1 MAKILDRINNP
12 ADLQKLSSLELAD
25 LAGEIRSF
33 LVENVAKTGGHMGP
47 NLGVVELTIALHR
60 MFSSPTDTIIFDTGH
75 QAYVHKILTGRKNF
89 AQLRTAQGLSGYPS
103 RAESVHDVV
112 ENSHASTALSWAQGV
127 AEAKALKG
135 DRSYT
140 VAVIGDGAMTGGMTW
155 EALNNISERPDLRL
169 IIVVND
175 NGRSYEPTIGGLA
188 HHLDA
193 LRTSPAYE
201 KALRWGKQHLKSRG
215 KPGELTYDALHGIKR
230 GMADMVS
237 SEQVMFSDLGIK
249 YTGPVDGHDIVATE
263 FQLAR
268 AKEFSGPIIVH
279 VITEKGRG
287 YSPAEENDADH
298 FHTVGPIHP
307 ETGLPVKKERFGW
320 TSVFAEE
327 IVQLA
332 KRNPK
337 IVGISAAMMEPVGLK
352 PLRSQFPQRVFDVGI
367 AEQHA
372 MTMAAGLSFA
382 GCHPVIALYAT
393 FLNRAFDQLLMDASL
408 HKQGITVILD
418 RAGITGADGASH
430 NGMWDLAIAAMI
442 PGIRVAAP
450 RDASTL
456 RKLLGQAVSIE
467 DGPTIVRYPK
477 GSVPPD
483 IKAEATE
490 NGLDILFRVSGTG
503 KKILVVAVGSMADA
517 AISLSKELAARG
529 HTVKCVDPG
538 WVIPASPAL
547 LAQVEAADLV
557 VTVEDGEV
565 TNGVGALL
573 RTTCA
578 GNNCFTPIK
587 SFGIPRAFL
596 PTDSRDNLLESSHMT
611 PSTMLKELADLLD

>member
-89 AQLRTAQGLSGYPS
+89 ANLRTAQGLSGYPS

-127 AEAKALKG
+127 AEAKALRG

-193 LRTSPAYE
+193 LRTSPTYE
-201 KALRWGKQHLKSRG
+201 RALRWGKQHLKSRG

-230 GMADMVS
+230 GMADMVAP
-237 SEQVMFSDLGIK
+237 EQVMFSDLGIK

-268 AKEFSGPIIVH
+268 AKEFTGPIIVH

-287 YSPAEENDADH
+287 YTPAEENDADH

-332 KRNPK
+332 KRNSK

-352 PLRSQFPQRVFDVGI
+352 PLRAQFPHRVFDVGI

-372 MTMAAGLSFA
+372 MTMAAGLSYA

-393 FLNRAFDQLLMDASL
+393 FLNRAFDQLLMDAAL
-408 HKQGITVILD
+408 HKQGITVVLD

-483 IKAEATE
+483 IRAEETAD
-490 NGLDILFRVSGTG
+490 GLEVLFHSSGKG
-503 KKILVVAVGSMADA
+503 KNILVVAVGAMAGQ
-517 AISLSKELAARG
+517 AIALSKELAARG
-529 HTVKCVDPG
+529 QAVKCVDPG
-538 WVIPASPAL
+538 WVIPIPPAL
-547 LAQVEAADLV
+547 LKQVAAADLV
-557 VTVEDGEV
+557 VTIEDGEV

-578 GNNCFTPIK
+578 AKNCFTPIK
-587 SFGIPRAFL
+587 SFGIPQMFL
-596 PTDSRDNLLESSHMT
+596 PTDSRDNLLESSQMT
-611 PSTMLKELADLLD
+611 PPEMLKELAELLD

>member
-1 MAKILDRINNP
+1 MARILDRITNP
-12 ADLQKLSSLELAD
+12 ADLNNLSSLELSE
-25 LAGEIRSF
+25 LAGEIRAF

-89 AQLRTAQGLSGYPS
+89 AHLRTAQGLSGYPS

-112 ENSHASTALSWAQGV
+112 ENSHASTALSWAQGI

-201 KALRWGKQHLKSRG
+201 RALRWGKQHLKSRG
-215 KPGELTYDALHGIKR
+215 KPGELTYEALHGIKR

-237 SEQVMFSDLGIK
+237 PEQVMFSDLGIK

-263 FQLAR
+263 FVLAR

-279 VITEKGRG
+279 AITEKGRG
-287 YSPAEENDADH
+287 YTPAEENDADH

-320 TSVFAEE
+320 TAVFAEE

-352 PLRSQFPQRVFDVGI
+352 PLRAQFPHRVFDVGI

-382 GCHPVIALYAT
+382 GCHPVLALYAT
-393 FLNRAFDQLLMDASL
+393 FLNRAFDQLLMDAAL
-408 HKQGITVILD
+408 HKQGITVVLD

-430 NGMWDLAIAAMI
+430 NGMWDLAIAAMV

-477 GSVPPD
+477 GSVPAD
-483 IKAEATE
+483 IEAETTVD
-490 NGLDILFRVSGTG
+490 GLDVLFQSSGTG
-503 KKILVVAVGSMADA
+503 KKILVVAVGAMAGQ

-529 HTVKCVDPG
+529 HAVKCVDPG
-538 WVIPASPAL
+538 WVIPVSPAL
-547 LAQVEAADLV
+547 LKQVVAADLAI
-557 VTVEDGEV
+557 TIEDGEV

-573 RTTCA
+573 RSSCA
-578 GNNCFTPIK
+578 GENCFTPIK

-596 PTDSRDNLLESSHMT
+596 PTDSRDHLLETSRMT
-611 PSTMLKELADLLD
+611 PQSMLDELAALLN

>member
-1 MAKILDRINNP
+1 MARILDRINNP
-12 ADLQKLSSLELAD
+12 ADLKKLSSLELTN

-75 QAYVHKILTGRKNF
+75 QCYVHKILTGRKDF
-89 AQLRTAQGLSGYPS
+89 TDLRTATGLSGYPS
-103 RAESVHDVV
+103 RAESPHDVV
-112 ENSHASTALSWAQGV
+112 ENSHASTALSWAQGI

-135 DRSYT
+135 DDSYT
-140 VAVIGDGAMTGGMTW
+140 VAVIGDGAMTGGMAW
-155 EALNNISERPDLRL
+155 EALNNIAEHPNLRL

-201 KALRWGKQHLKSRG
+201 RALRWGKQHLKSRG

-230 GMADMVS
+230 GMADLITPPKV
-237 SEQVMFSDLGIK
+237 VFNDLGIK
-249 YTGPVDGHDIVATE
+249 YTGPVNGHDIVATE
-263 FQLAR
+263 FVLAR

-279 VITEKGRG
+279 AITEKGRG
-287 YSPAEENDADH
+287 YTPAEKNDADH

-320 TSVFAEE
+320 TAVFAEE
-327 IVQLA
+327 IVRLA
-332 KRNPK
+332 RRNPK

-352 PLRSQFPQRVFDVGI
+352 PFRTQFPNRVFDVGI

-372 MTMAAGLSFA
+372 MTLADGLSFA

-393 FLNRAFDQLLMDASL
+393 FLNRAFDQLLMDAAL
-408 HKQGITVILD
+408 HKQGITVVLD

-430 NGMWDLAIAAMI
+430 NGMWDLAIAAMV

-450 RDASTL
+450 RDAATV

-467 DGPTIVRYPK
+467 NAPTIVRYPK
-477 GSVPPD
+477 GSIPPQ
-483 IKAEATE
+483 IPAKAHI
-490 NGLDILFRVSGTG
+490 GDLDVLYQHSGEG
-503 KKILVVAVGSMADA
+503 KQILVVAVGAMANTA
-517 AISLSKELAARG
+517 LEVSQGLTQGG
-529 HTVKCVDPG
+529 HSVKCVDPG
-538 WVIPASPAL
+538 WVIPISATL
-547 LAQVEAADLV
+547 CEQVKLADLV
-557 VTVEDGEV
+557 VTIEDGEV

-573 RTTCA
+573 RSTLA
-578 GNNCFTPIK
+578 QENCFTPIK

-596 PTDSRDNLLESSHMT
+596 PTDSRDSLLESSKLT
-611 PSTMLKELADLLD
+611 PETILNELEQILA